1 MSDQIKTF
9 ASLVG
14 ERRRIL
20 GMTHK
25 DLSEESG
32 IDVSTV
38 IEIEGGMTDATP
50 QEESLLRLALDI
62 KDQSQ

>member
-1 MSDQIKTF
+1 MSEQSKTF
-9 ASLVG
+9 ASLVR
-14 ERRRIL
+14 EKRRAL

-38 IEIEGGMTDATP
+38 IEIEGGITDVTP

-62 KDQSQ
+62 KVQTH